1 MREESQ
7 LDEWLLLKAAP
18 YTDWH
23 VDIDKPETSV
33 VFLSEN
39 ETGEALVHAQ
49 PMRVPEPLRP
59 LLFHLIERLQ
69 AHVSAGDPHSF
80 AIDLGS
86 MRFRGERLR
95 PARYALRRTQQR
107 VESLKALRLGAG
119 AEQLLLDPEFCSG
132 GLILISGEHGAGKS
146 TTARATVVDRLKT
159 YGGYCLT
166 VESPVEVEFEGF
178 HGAGYIEQVDAT
190 QMGYKYEVETA
201 MRKFPAAMR
210 SLFYFGEVLE
220 ERSAAEL
227 VRLAPRGNLVIT
239 TIHGKSPEDAIRML
253 IALAERGGETYARQ
267 LLGSSM
273 RAVVHQRLMRGQALV
288 DCFKA
293 IEPIRNVIANPNV
306 SLSNLHATI
315 DQAKRELAAHILRD
329 TVSTAT
335 AGTPGMRP

>member
-1 MREESQ
+1 MKAFRVWSAARLFPKWKKLYASFPWTERRSKRTDSPPIWMQSVLHAMPAMPTRSSTSSVIAGGGRMREESQ

-39 ETGEALVHAQ
+39 EAGEALVHAQ

-166 VESPVEVEFEGF
+166 VESPV
-178 HGAGYIEQVDAT
+178 
-190 QMGYKYEVETA
+190 
-201 MRKFPAAMR
+201 
-210 SLFYFGEVLE
+210 
-220 ERSAAEL
+220 
-227 VRLAPRGNLVIT
+227 
-239 TIHGKSPEDAIRML
+239 
-253 IALAERGGETYARQ
+253 
-267 LLGSSM
+267 
-273 RAVVHQRLMRGQALV
+273 
-288 DCFKA
+288 
-293 IEPIRNVIANPNV
+293 
-306 SLSNLHATI
+306 
-315 DQAKRELAAHILRD
+315 
-329 TVSTAT
+329 
-335 AGTPGMRP
+335 

>member
-1 MREESQ
+1 MHT
-7 LDEWLLLKAAP
+7 DEYPKALKRRQEGFTLIEIMIALAIVAVAIALAIKPVHQALSNAKANDEMGELPTIIANIQKVFANRANFGGATQELFVNQHVFPTERVVPQTAELANRWGGAITTSVVTIGSSASNNGIALTYEGVPSMECAAVIPQMDEIVRIISVNGTQVKAAP

-132 GLILISGEHGAGKS
+132 GLILISGEHGARKS

-178 HGAGYIEQVDAT
+178 HGAGYMEQV
-190 QMGYKYEVETA
+190 V
-201 MRKFPAAMR
+201 
-210 SLFYFGEVLE
+210 
-220 ERSAAEL
+220 
-227 VRLAPRGNLVIT
+227 
-239 TIHGKSPEDAIRML
+239 
-253 IALAERGGETYARQ
+253 
-267 LLGSSM
+267 
-273 RAVVHQRLMRGQALV
+273 
-288 DCFKA
+288 
-293 IEPIRNVIANPNV
+293 AN
-306 SLSNLHATI
+306 
-315 DQAKRELAAHILRD
+315 
-329 TVSTAT
+329 
-335 AGTPGMRP
+335 